1 MIVGMLAVEL
11 AIPGALSLKD
21 KRRVIHS
28 LRDRLHRDLKLSVG
42 EVAHQE
48 VHGRAGLGLAA
59 IGTDGK
65 RVSQVLDH
73 ADEMIRRQTDAQ
85 VVQTRRWVV
94 RTKDLPDADELAE
107 GEPDHVGLMAE
118 LMSHFEEA
126 VSTDPELAAEVGFV
140 QDDSALSDAD
150 KLDEM
155 GRSETRATQRRSS
168 GQGDPGVSEDEVSP

>member
-28 LRDRLHRDLKLSVG
+28 LRDRLHRDLKLAVG

-48 VHGRAGLGLAA
+48 SHARAGLGLAA
-59 IGTDGK
+59 VGVDGK

-73 ADEMIRRQTDAQ
+73 ADEMIRRQTESQ
-85 VVQTRRWVV
+85 VVLTRRWVV
-94 RTKDLPDADELAE
+94 RTKDLPDADELAA

-118 LMSHFEEA
+118 LMAHFEEA
-126 VSTDPELAAEVGFV
+126 VSEDPDLASEIGIAPRDDAGQQSLQDHAER
-140 QDDSALSDAD
+140 Q
-150 KLDEM
+150 EI
-155 GRSETRATQRRSS
+155 QRRASDQS
-168 GQGDPGVSEDEVSP
+168 DPGVSEVEVSP